1 MYLSAGPIPMVYR
14 PHSDTKVF
22 VILKR
27 LCFILIIKKKM
38 LSAFVSVG
46 QRSLVCDHSILVK
59 YLPMGLIYLSVHSVN
74 SVLHDQIYCQV

>member
-1 MYLSAGPIPMVYR
+1 
-14 PHSDTKVF
+14 
-22 VILKR
+22 
-27 LCFILIIKKKM
+27 M

>member
-46 QRSLVCDHSILVK
+46 QRSLVCDHSRYTSQVPTYGID
-59 YLPMGLIYLSVHSVN
+59 ISIS
-74 SVLHDQIYCQV
+74 SFCQFCFT